1 MAKLYWDLIKM
12 NLRTVN
18 QVRLLWREAVQAL
31 LDNENK

>member
-12 NLRTVN
+12 NLQTVD
-18 QVRLLWREAVQAL
+18 QVPLLWREAVQAL